1 MRCAECG
8 ESMTNLGAEYL
19 GMPVHWSCLVA
30 RRTEEA
36 LALER
41 RWRQGKG
48 RAPHFVL
55 PTPEKKAE
63 KAEKAEEVEKVA
75 GETPDPPLSFD
86 HDHAKNARG
95 EMLVTR
101 RGQTKPKQRKRTRNY
116 APKKRVCLA
125 CDRLFKS
132 EGPHNRICPECK
144 HLIMVLGYA
153 PNQGGV

>member
-55 PTPEKKAE
+55 PTPAKKAE
-63 KAEKAEEVEKVA
+63 KAEKAA
-75 GETPDPPLSFD
+75 GERPGPPFSLD
-86 HDHAKNARG
+86 HPKKARG
-95 EMLVTR
+95 ELLVTR
-101 RGQTKPKQRKRTRNY
+101 RGQTKPRRRKRTRNY

-144 HLIMVLGYA
+144 HLIMVLGFA
-153 PNQGGV
+153 PNQGGI

>member
-36 LALER
+36 LELQR
-41 RWRQGKG
+41 RCRQQKR

-55 PTPEKKAE
+55 PTREKKA
-63 KAEKAEEVEKVA
+63 AEEKPGA
-75 GETPDPPLSFD
+75 PFSFD
-86 HDHAKNARG
+86 HPKKARG
-95 EMLVTR
+95 ELLVPKK
-101 RGQTKPKQRKRTRNY
+101 GQTTLKQRKRTRNY

-144 HLIMVLGYA
+144 HLIMVQGFA
-153 PNQGGV
+153 PNQGAE

>member
-1 MRCAECG
+1 MQCAECG
-8 ESMTNLGAEYL
+8 ESMTNLGEEYL

-36 LALER
+36 QALER
-41 RWRQGKG
+41 RWQMGKG

-55 PTPEKKAE
+55 PTPAQKAE
-63 KAEKAEEVEKVA
+63 KAKNAAEE
-75 GETPDPPLSFD
+75 GPGLPFSFD
-86 HDHAKNARG
+86 HPKKVRG
-95 EMLVTR
+95 ELLVTK
-101 RGQTKPKQRKRTRNY
+101 RGQAKPRQRKRTRNY
-116 APKKRVCLA
+116 APQKRVCLA

-153 PNQGGV
+153 PNQGGI